1 MKEISK
7 DVAIVSLIHRDW
19 SCEAIYYRV
28 KTIPMPGSP
37 AGGNHL
43 FVIIED
49 KCELMD
55 NEKSR
60 ESFSRI
66 ILSRYPGI
74 PAKRLHL
81 IFFVSCV
88 EKPNGMTVKM
98 YNFDRN
104 DNRQSVI
111 KPDPVDF
118 SENTAVCAMVM
129 F

>member
-1 MKEISK
+1 M
-7 DVAIVSLIHRDW
+7 
-19 SCEAIYYRV
+19 
-28 KTIPMPGSP
+28 
-37 AGGNHL
+37 
-43 FVIIED
+43 
-49 KCELMD
+49 MD